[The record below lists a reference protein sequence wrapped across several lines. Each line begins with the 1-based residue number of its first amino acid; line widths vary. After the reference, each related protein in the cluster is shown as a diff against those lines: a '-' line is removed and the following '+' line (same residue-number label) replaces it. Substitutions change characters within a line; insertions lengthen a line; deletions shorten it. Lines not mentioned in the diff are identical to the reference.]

1 MNKNYW
7 PIGIFLLAMVVV
19 RLIVLTIKT
28 ALTNP
33 VEMKGM
39 CGMDSQYVDENINA
53 ITQKRQ
59 AFLKQYAINFEGAK
73 EQSINEFKMAF
84 LRVKNLENQKIQN
97 NAKITF
103 FLTRPNTTQ
112 EDQKLGAGELV
123 DGIYQSPAFEV
134 KKQGRWQ
141 VEAYV
146 EVGEDSIC
154 LMQEYLVK

>member
-19 RLIVLTIKT
+19 GLIVLTIKT

-39 CGMDSQYVDENINA
+39 CGMDSQYVDENINT

-84 LRVKNLENQKIQN
+84 LIEGEKFGESKNTK
-97 NAKITF
+97 
-103 FLTRPNTTQ
+103 
-112 EDQKLGAGELV
+112 
-123 DGIYQSPAFEV
+123 
-134 KKQGRWQ
+134 
-141 VEAYV
+141 
-146 EVGEDSIC
+146 
-154 LMQEYLVK
+154 